1 MEQIDINNNEL
12 YNLVKLYFRDYNK
25 FKDDMTIS
33 RLVKLRQRLFD
44 IELQI
49 SNMKKEYNKINN
61 A

>member
-12 YNLVKLYFRDYNK
+12 YNLVKLYYRDYNK